1 MTSNDNLY
9 LSRREITNTWIDDI
23 RYFMIF
29 EYSFFSF
36 LQKEKGNEEWY
47 HHLASRVCLRLPGS
61 GAIQKGEIRRKEFDL

>member
-1 MTSNDNLY
+1 MTSNDKLY

-36 LQKEKGNEEWY
+36 LQKQKKEMKNDIIIS
-47 HHLASRVCLRLPGS
+47 HHVFVYDCLVLVPSKR
-61 GAIQKGEIRRKEFDL
+61 ER

>member
-1 MTSNDNLY
+1 MASNDNLY

-36 LQKEKGNEEWY
+36 LQKKKEMKNDIIIS
-47 HHLASRVCLRLPGS
+47 HHVFVYDCLVLVPSKR
-61 GAIQKGEIRRKEFDL
+61 ER

>member
-1 MTSNDNLY
+1 MTSNDKLY

-36 LQKEKGNEEWY
+36 LQKKKEMKNDIIIS
-47 HHLASRVCLRLPGS
+47 HHVFVYDYLVLVPSKRER
-61 GAIQKGEIRRKEFDL
+61 

>member
-23 RYFMIF
+23 WYFMIF

-36 LQKEKGNEEWY
+36 LQKKKEMKNDIIIS
-47 HHLASRVCLRLPGS
+47 HHVFVYDCLVLVPSKR
-61 GAIQKGEIRRKEFDL
+61 ER

>member
-36 LQKEKGNEEWY
+36 LQKKKEMKNDIIIS
-47 HHLASRVCLRLPGS
+47 HHVFVYDCLVLVPSKR
-61 GAIQKGEIRRKEFDL
+61 ER

>member
-1 MTSNDNLY
+1 MTSNDKLY

-36 LQKEKGNEEWY
+36 LQKKKEMKNDIIIS
-47 HHLASRVCLRLPGS
+47 HHVFVYDCLVLVPSKR
-61 GAIQKGEIRRKEFDL
+61 ER